1 MKYRVGDRFMAKVK
15 GEFLIREVVAVDCDH
30 PHGYHYKMMAN
41 DSKPFWQTEKQL
53 DKYVHVG
60 NFFWI
65 ERSYEIYKAIQ
76 EKRYEEGL

>member
-1 MKYRVGDRFMAKVK
+1 MKYRVGDRFMARVK

-53 DKYVHVG
+53 DKYIHVG
-60 NFFWI
+60 NVFRI

-76 EKRYEEGL
+76 EKRCEKGL